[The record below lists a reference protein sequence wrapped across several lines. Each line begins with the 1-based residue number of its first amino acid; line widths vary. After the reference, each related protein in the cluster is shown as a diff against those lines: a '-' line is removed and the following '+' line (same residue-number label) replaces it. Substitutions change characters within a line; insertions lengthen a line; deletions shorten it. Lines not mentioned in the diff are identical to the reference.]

1 MNKTNYLNQKY
12 KDTVTSVSQ
21 CLCGNILYSV
31 FIFLTG
37 LSLLAAPGDFV
48 KDIKIE
54 ELEFKIPEVN
64 KVDLNSNLKYYSI
77 YSDKFPLT
85 YLEIAI
91 YAGEADTGN
100 KGIEIPQLLAEVLK
114 FGGSTNFP
122 EDKFTSKLETLGANF
137 NISTDYDKIS
147 INLSY
152 LSRDEDTVL
161 NLVSDLL
168 QNANYSET
176 ALSNAKKKLIEAIK
190 RRNERTESIAFRKAK
205 ELLFRNLIAG
215 KIQQVESIEKI
226 KMEDLK
232 EFWESAKS
240 KRKRVS
246 VTGLFQDKKIKE
258 TFSKV
263 FPADNTNKSQ
273 TREVITESSLT
284 KSLNDYKYKNLLITK
299 DVNQS
304 MVLMA
309 GIFPKHNDPDFYA
322 LQILNYIIGG
332 GGFNSYMMQ
341 QIRVDKGLAY
351 SSTSYP
357 IFKKE
362 HGILYAYTLTKN
374 QSLNQV
380 HDLMKEIL
388 SEKTFAKITE
398 KEIFDAKKSI
408 NNQFVFLFLNNNR
421 ILEDQ
426 IRFDED
432 DMPKDY
438 LKNYRENID
447 KVTLEDI
454 RRVGKK
460 YFVFENLKTIIVS
473 SPEALKDFSKENS
486 KTIQPED
493 NIE

>member
-1 MNKTNYLNQKY
+1 M
-12 KDTVTSVSQ
+12 
-21 CLCGNILYSV
+21 
-31 FIFLTG
+31 
-37 LSLLAAPGDFV
+37 
-48 KDIKIE
+48 
-54 ELEFKIPEVN
+54 
-64 KVDLNSNLKYYSI
+64 
-77 YSDKFPLT
+77 
-85 YLEIAI
+85 
-91 YAGEADTGN
+91 
-100 KGIEIPQLLAEVLK
+100 
-114 FGGSTNFP
+114 
-122 EDKFTSKLETLGANF
+122 
-137 NISTDYDKIS
+137 
-147 INLSY
+147 
-152 LSRDEDTVL
+152 
-161 NLVSDLL
+161 
-168 QNANYSET
+168 
-176 ALSNAKKKLIEAIK
+176 
-190 RRNERTESIAFRKAK
+190 
-205 ELLFRNLIAG
+205 
-215 KIQQVESIEKI
+215 
-226 KMEDLK
+226 
-232 EFWESAKS
+232 
-240 KRKRVS
+240 
-246 VTGLFQDKKIKE
+246 
-258 TFSKV
+258 
-263 FPADNTNKSQ
+263 NKSQ
-273 TREVITESSLT
+273 NREVITESSLT